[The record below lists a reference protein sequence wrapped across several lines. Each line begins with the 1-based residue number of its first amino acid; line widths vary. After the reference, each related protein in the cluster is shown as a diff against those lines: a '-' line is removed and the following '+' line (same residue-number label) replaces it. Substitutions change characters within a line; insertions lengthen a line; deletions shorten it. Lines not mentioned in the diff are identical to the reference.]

1 MQAARVLCVDDEPL
15 IRMMLAD
22 SVTDLGLTALEAE
35 NGEEAVALIEAQDID
50 LVITDIRMGAISGWE
65 VAERARAK
73 RPTMPIIY
81 VSGFPSKGK
90 SLPGAIYIAKPFR
103 PHEIETAIRRCLEE
117 MENV

>member
-1 MQAARVLCVDDEPL
+1 MEAARVLCVDDEPL

-22 SVTDLGLTALEAE
+22 SVTDLGLIALEAE
-35 NGEEAVALIEAQDID
+35 NGEEAVALIEAEKVD
-50 LVITDIRMGAISGWE
+50 LVITDIRMGEISGWE

-73 RPTMPIIY
+73 HPTMPIIY

-103 PHEIETAIRRCLEE
+103 PHEIEAAVLRCLRELEE
-117 MENV
+117 A